1 MSCTEDD
8 SFSDFAPPAKATKKP
23 AAKAA
28 ASRAAPKA
36 APKARAPAKP
46 KAKAALGEINVNDDE
61 NAAAAPV
68 ASKAKTAGNPEPK
81 SIEETYQKKTQLEH
95 ILIRPDTY
103 VGSIESQT
111 VPMWVYEDEK
121 MVHRDVTY
129 VPGLYKIFDELI
141 VNAADNKV
149 RDPTMD
155 TIKIN
160 IDKENNRI
168 SVYNTGRGIPIEMHA
183 KEGVYVPELIFGHLL
198 TSSNYNDG
206 EKKITGGRNGYGA
219 KLCNIFSTE
228 FIVET
233 ADSVSG
239 RKFIQTFT
247 DNMSHK
253 TTPRITNNAKGEN
266 YTRITFKPDLA
277 RFGMTSID
285 HDFEA
290 LVKKRAFDLA
300 GCVRGIKVFLNDVRL
315 KLKDFKDYAELY
327 VSSVQ
332 SSGLLGKPVVLYES
346 PNARWEIAFSLS
358 DGEFQQVSFVNSVC
372 TSKGGTHVDHVAN
385 QLVTNLIEAV
395 KKKDKKSAPI
405 KPSQAKRQLWVFV
418 NCSIENPAFDSQT
431 KETMTLKQSSFG
443 SKCTISEDFIK
454 KVLKSGA
461 VDRILSSALYTQ
473 EKQLKKTDGTKTNR
487 VTHEKLDDAN
497 NAGSKKAKEC
507 TLILTEGDSAKT
519 LAISGLSVIGRDNFG
534 VFPLRGK
541 LLNVREASHAQIQ
554 ANAEIN
560 AIKKIMGLKH
570 GTVYDSVD
578 TLRYG
583 SLMIMAD
590 QDYDG
595 SHIKGLIINLIDHFW
610 PSLLKIPGFLVE
622 FITPI
627 VRVTKGEDGPN
638 PQEHSF
644 FTMPEY
650 EQWKA
655 ENDDGRLWNHTYY
668 KGLGSSDA
676 SDARKYFSDLEKH
689 MKQFSIVKAGDR
701 ELIDMAFSKK
711 KADERKEWL
720 RQFAPGT
727 YMDYGQAEIPLDEF
741 VNRELILFSMADN
754 FRSIPSFVDG
764 LKPSQRKIMFYC
776 FKKQLKKPEKVN
788 QLVGGVAKETAYHH
802 GDVSLV
808 STIIGLAQRF
818 VGSNNVA
825 VLHPCGQFGT
835 RLQGGKDAAS
845 GRYISTR
852 LSPLARALYCQSD
865 DPLLAY
871 QNEDGLSIEP
881 EWYMPILPVL
891 LLNGAEGIG
900 TGWSTSIPNYNP
912 RDVVDNLFRLMKDE
926 EPLPMKPWYRGFQG
940 NIEPISK
947 DKFKVTGLIEK
958 IDETTIK
965 ITELPI
971 KCWTQSYKEDLD
983 AWVTGTEKEPAWI
996 TSYTAHH
1003 TDSKVNFVI
1012 ELTEEQ
1018 MERAEKEGLEKRFKL
1033 VGSLSTSNLVCFD
1046 QEGRIKKY
1054 ESIDDIL
1061 RDFYDLRKKFYQKR
1075 KEYMLKTLN
1084 HELAILENKIRFVT
1098 EIIEGKLV
1106 VQNKKKAV
1114 LLQELHT
1121 RKYLA
1126 VVEQKKKTSKKDKD
1140 APEEDA
1146 DADDDD
1152 TAGAAGGGYDYLL
1165 KMPIWN
1171 LTMEKIE
1178 KLLKEMESKGGQI
1191 VDLSKKTIYDLWR
1204 TDLEAFLVEWDKFEA
1219 MMTKEESTVPKK
1231 GSESVTASKA
1241 KRKPA
1246 AKKKV
1251 AAVSD
1256 NDDDFAV
1263 KVEKPKRATKAPAKA
1278 SKAAAPAAAATVDEI
1293 TDNFSAIDI
1302 SSALAPAAAKKR
1314 VLGGKKATTAGA
1326 ARATAAVS
1334 AGSKSTSASSSP
1346 SSDAKAA
1353 SIPKRT
1359 GAAAT
1364 AEWEYDAK
1372 STGIDDY
1379 MDVDVL
1385 AATANA
1391 AFGAGNAPAP
1401 APKRAVRARRP
1412 AAYVVESDS
1421 DNTAV
1426 TAARS
1431 KPTSDSE
1438 DGMPVASVAKKSPPA
1453 TAAASSARAK
1463 KAPVAVES
1471 ETEEEEEDIMA
1482 LAPKRA
1488 VAKAAAPAAAVAS
1501 GARAKKT
1508 PVAVQSDTEEEEEEE
1523 IVVVAPKRAVAK
1535 AAAPPAARRGKSIV
1549 VSSEESDFDEED
1561 DEKDTPPPPRAS
1573 AAKSAVAKPAAKP
1586 AAKAAVVKPAAK
1598 PAAKAAAVRAVAAAP
1613 VAVTAASAA
1622 PVAAARAAR
1631 RGKQPVKYVVSD
1643 DDEEDEEKAEF
1654 SETAEES
1661 EHSFVETESDY

>member
-8 SFSDFAPPAKATKKP
+8 SFSDFAPPAKAAKKP
-23 AAKAA
+23 ATKAA

-36 APKARAPAKP
+36 APKPRAPAKP
-46 KAKAALGEINVNDDE
+46 KAKAALGEVNVNDEE
-61 NAAAAPV
+61 NTAAAPV
-68 ASKAKTAGNPEPK
+68 ASKAKSTAKAEPK
-81 SIEETYQKKTQLEH
+81 SIEEVYQKKTQLEH

-111 VPMWVYEDEK
+111 VPMWVYEDDK

-239 RKFIQTFT
+239 RKFIQTFS

-253 TTPRITNNAKGEN
+253 TAPRITSNAKGEN
-266 YTRITFKPDLA
+266 YTRITFKPDLR

-300 GCVRGIKVFLNDVRL
+300 GCVRGIKVYLNDVRL

-332 SSGLLGKPVVLYES
+332 SSALLGKPVVLYES

-405 KPSQAKRQLWVFV
+405 KPAQAKRQLWVFV

-454 KVLKSGA
+454 K
-461 VDRILSSALYTQ
+461 

-497 NAGSKKAKEC
+497 NAGSKKAKDC

-570 GTVYDSVD
+570 GTVYESVD

-650 EQWKA
+650 EAWKA

-689 MKQFSIVKAGDR
+689 MKQFSTVKAGDR

-727 YMDYGQAEIPLDEF
+727 YMDYGQAAIPLDEF

-788 QLVGGVAKETAYHH
+788 QLVGGVARETAYHH

-865 DPLLAY
+865 DPLLTY
-871 QNEDGLSIEP
+871 QNEDGTSIEP

-940 NIEPISK
+940 NIEMTSK

-958 IDETTIK
+958 IDETTVK

-983 AWVTGTEKEPAWI
+983 SWVTGTEKEPAWI

-1012 ELTEEQ
+1012 TLTEEQ

-1075 KEYMLKTLN
+1075 KEYMLNTLN

-1106 VQNKKKAV
+1106 VQNKKKSV

-1126 VVEQKKKTSKKDKD
+1126 VVEGKKKASKNATD
-1140 APEEDA
+1140 APEDDA
-1146 DADDDD
+1146 EEDDD
-1152 TAGAAGGGYDYLL
+1152 ASGATGGGYDYLL

-1178 KLLKEMESKGGQI
+1178 QLIKKMEEKGGQI
-1191 VDLSKKTIYDLWR
+1191 VDLSKKSIYDLWR
-1204 TDLEAFLVEWDKFEA
+1204 TDLEAFLVEWDVRAIASLGAIHALYDFRITDILGLVNLATEQKFEA

-1231 GSESVTASKA
+1231 GGNATVHQA

-1251 AAVSD
+1251 EVLGSD
-1256 NDDDFAV
+1256 DDDFAV

-1278 SKAAAPAAAATVDEI
+1278 AKAAPPPVAATVDEI
-1293 TDNFSAIDI
+1293 TDDFSAIDI
-1302 SSALAPAAAKKR
+1302 AAASAPAAPKKR

-1326 ARATAAVS
+1326 LRGVSAAS
-1334 AGSKSTSASSSP
+1334 AGSKFATATSSP
-1346 SSDAKAA
+1346 SSDAKVA
-1353 SIPKRT
+1353 STSKRT

-1364 AEWEYDAK
+1364 AEWDFDAK

-1379 MDVDVL
+1379 MDGDVL

-1391 AFGAGNAPAP
+1391 AFGASKTAATAAPALG
-1401 APKRAVRARRP
+1401 PKRAVRARKP
-1412 AAYVVESDS
+1412 AAYIESDS

-1426 TAARS
+1426 TEGRF
-1431 KPTSDSE
+1431 KPASDPD
-1438 DGMPVASVAKKSPPA
+1438 DGMPVAAVAKKPPPA
-1453 TAAASSARAK
+1453 AAASRARTQ

-1471 ETEEEEEDIMA
+1471 ETEEEEEDVLA
-1482 LAPKRA
+1482 VAPKRTA
-1488 VAKAAAPAAAVAS
+1488 VKAAAGKLSVAAAS
-1501 GARAKKT
+1501 RPRAKKA
-1508 PVAVQSDTEEEEEEE
+1508 PVAAESETEEEDEE
-1523 IVVVAPKRAVAK
+1523 IVTVAPKRAVAK
-1535 AAAPPAARRGKSIV
+1535 AAAPPAARRGKNIV
-1549 VSSEESDFDEED
+1549 VSSEESDFSEEEQAD
-1561 DEKDTPPPPRAS
+1561 AAPPPPRA
-1573 AAKSAVAKPAAKP
+1573 APAKSAAAKP
-1586 AAKAAVVKPAAK
+1586 AAKT
-1598 PAAKAAAVRAVAAAP
+1598 AAVRAKPVAAAP
-1613 VAVTAASAA
+1613 AAVAAASAA
-1622 PVAAARAAR
+1622 PVAARTAR
-1631 RGKQPVKYVVSD
+1631 RGRQPVKYVVSD
-1643 DDEEDEEKAEF
+1643 DEGEEEEEAEF
-1654 SETAEES
+1654 SEPADES
-1661 EHSFVETESDY
+1661 EDSFVESESDY